1 MHPRRSRLVLSMV
14 ALCGLVIGCS
24 SSDDGRVA
32 ELEGQLDM
40 EKAVRMTAE
49 QERDTAKAGQAA
61 AEAAQMAAEQA
72 QDAAEAARRIAEQ
85 ERDAAKAAQMTAQ
98 QAQTAAEAAQTA
110 AEQAQAAS
118 EAARV
123 MAEQERDA
131 AKAAQMMAE
140 RAQAASEAARMAA
153 EQART
158 TAEATRMTAEQASAG
173 TQFDAAVANAVER
186 VTVEGLRHEI
196 NPDDGRPHG
205 TSGWISDARA
215 YADQGSEF
223 AVVSQSHAHGDRT
236 VMAVPWRDQNGDLQ
250 WTAYWDHV
258 RNPLSRDGVIVY
270 AWSEI
275 LTDTPD
281 RDGVTTSH
289 KPIRSHG
296 LGEEWQG
303 FELTKAYDGHGTRR
317 VRLFADFAASDVL
330 AELNDQDISGYY
342 DYEHRILLSDYR
354 VPGNPTGPPGRDGL
368 YISIPGDGLQ
378 GSLDGVAGTFSC
390 AGDYCSLLTTGDY
403 SAYVPWTD
411 SQAVRFTPADGGAEV
426 MLDPAQVVRPS
437 TEVPKVNYLA
447 FGSWEEV
454 PEDATQVGGYD
465 FGVFAG
471 GDDPYMTAS
480 LPALSGTA
488 SYAGKAAGTYVE
500 TIRPRTD
507 TFTAD
512 ASLMADFGSPGELG
526 RVTGTVSGFQLESGS
541 PMPVSALSLQ
551 TTWDWENNL
560 WAPNNIRTSWDHDD
574 NLIPGGLIEGETV
587 ADGGWW
593 GLWSGKFFGNGA
605 DGPAGH
611 PSSFAGTFGATDGTR
626 SIAGSFGAHKQ

>member
-1 MHPRRSRLVLSMV
+1 
-14 ALCGLVIGCS
+14 
-24 SSDDGRVA
+24 
-32 ELEGQLDM
+32 
-40 EKAVRMTAE
+40 
-49 QERDTAKAGQAA
+49 
-61 AEAAQMAAEQA
+61 
-72 QDAAEAARRIAEQ
+72 
-85 ERDAAKAAQMTAQ
+85 
-98 QAQTAAEAAQTA
+98 
-110 AEQAQAAS
+110 
-118 EAARV
+118 
-123 MAEQERDA
+123 
-131 AKAAQMMAE
+131 
-140 RAQAASEAARMAA
+140 
-153 EQART
+153 
-158 TAEATRMTAEQASAG
+158 
-173 TQFDAAVANAVER
+173 
-186 VTVEGLRHEI
+186 
-196 NPDDGRPHG
+196 
-205 TSGWISDARA
+205 
-215 YADQGSEF
+215 
-223 AVVSQSHAHGDRT
+223 
-236 VMAVPWRDQNGDLQ
+236 MAVPWRDQNGDLQ

-258 RNPLSRDGVIVY
+258 RNSLSRDGVFVY

-275 LTDTPD
+275 LTDWPD

-289 KPIRSHG
+289 ESIRSHG

-330 AELNDQDISGYY
+330 AEPSDQDFSGYY
-342 DYEHRILLSDYR
+342 DYEHQILLSDDR
-354 VPGNPTGPPGRDGL
+354 VPDSPTGPPGHDGL

-390 AGDYCSLLTTGDY
+390 AGEYCSLLTTGDY

-426 MLDPAQVVRPS
+426 MLDPAQVVRPPA
-437 TEVPKVNYLA
+437 EVPKVNYLA

-507 TFTAD
+507 AFTAD
-512 ASLMADFGSPGELG
+512 ANLMADFGSPGELG
-526 RVTGTVSGFQLESGS
+526 RVTGRVSGFQLESGS
-541 PMPVSALSLQ
+541 PMPVSSLSLQ